1 MKKILALMLAVFM
14 LAGMVSAIPVMA
26 QEDAVVLT
34 ENFGKV
40 KIQGKV
46 QSNGSTAFAVRSAF
60 GESETQDIVQYFVRN
75 TSQEESNGMEKN
87 PAFDFDPSQHL
98 ISKTSSTVFEN
109 ITAYGGDERTPVQ
122 LNGFTWIGATH
133 GTPCGVTVTSA
144 NHGVTYSSIG
154 NVYKDPANIEWVL
167 LRVANEN
174 KLVFISKNL
183 KNNNDTQ
190 PTFYSEMGAT
200 LTNVDNAEDV
210 ITVDSYKSGQQ
221 LRPAYEME
229 KQNVYIV
236 NGNEKT
242 LVEADGSIHEGDYV
256 LVEEKYTIMNTAYV
270 AQAIIEGKP
279 EGGYT
284 ENPSLA
290 VGKPLVTFDLQQI
303 YNSDGTVVHNWETTY
318 HQDAQL
324 SVWGGIQYGA
334 KGNYLYL
341 PHTKAFVSNSDVSG
355 NKQDSVS
362 FDFSNLFDTTE
373 KYPTESITTDKWA
386 DTAYV
391 PNRRLDFNKTSDVF
405 DKAFAGGQLPVF
417 DNVNSERVQNADKA
431 FYMWSSRKAYFY
443 SASAKINT
451 RYPDLT
457 GKTLKGSA
465 YKKWIEDF
473 DAEGTA
479 SYYSVPYFSDGDN
492 SRYMY
497 FDLYKPGVTK
507 KYDIS
512 SYLGTY
518 SISELEKTENLEYNI
533 NYETGILTVSS
544 KNNSQ
549 TSADSLVLKA
559 KYVGESVP
567 AVEMKIRALP
577 ALYDVSLNDKL
588 AEVAELMESIGA
600 DISDY
605 DPALI
610 EKYNSL
616 LAQKEAYEQA
626 IRDEAA
632 NADRVAGLNNRYE
645 FIDLNLFQDVFA
657 TDADFTTTGWYEDK
671 SYVVGKTGKTDNILA
686 MKGFEASSSSK
697 GYPGGKN
704 SIAFRT
710 DSLNEVANLKNG
722 IFTTTNGVPFSIGAI
737 ETESG
742 KIGAN
747 AYIPR
752 AAYSTDYYTGTGT
765 VNEMPANYTADT
777 SFQVTKAQ
785 WPVNKNGISSINLLM
800 TGLLTK
806 SANRFYD
813 VYVTYAGETTK
824 EHYYA
829 IAGKLDQTFEGSIKL
844 LPKETYDSIKANSE
858 YTESIPKVE
867 ELTVEQLNEL
877 RGYTPDPS
885 VTVDTSKKIK
895 PSNYNIA
902 DFNAA
907 TGFNLTKVP
916 TSWTVNDEMKAL
928 YSSLIAKT
936 KYQQVVNASPVTLDS
951 LLANLDLEKITS
963 AYTATNVALPNDSTK
978 FAPTRK
984 YTTSQTNHAATTY
997 LTSTSIPVN
1006 PDKTVESISLEANM
1020 TDPATMIL
1028 SSGGFYT
1035 STDWCVLSGMLM
1047 LNYEGMP
1054 TVTIKGTEYVMYLT
1068 VQRECSD
1075 SMLLGMTLTR
1085 EQTWLDRIATVE
1097 EKMLA
1102 LSATSSTYADVQ
1114 ALRAEIA
1121 SLLAQN
1127 TSIVYIKDFS
1137 PEARTNIDTVEAE
1150 LKASADEEERKE
1162 NLTKNVF
1169 THVDMN
1175 KYGKD
1180 DIYVTDTDF
1189 STTGS
1194 RQFGY
1199 GNTFTGILKGCTAV
1213 EKTDGDITY
1222 KEYYTKDNYLLA
1234 VLDVANDTY
1243 YYNGMGTTHDK
1254 DAYTFLGVNYQYK
1267 YVAGTTKLYYY
1278 KSAGVEKTDTGSQ
1291 GALYAWYHD
1300 GVGAYYEKSTL
1311 AKNKTIVYN
1320 EGVISGDKF
1329 FALLS
1334 GIKDYTAK
1342 DKITG
1347 NDVTA
1352 KTGTLKAENG
1362 TEFTVGPFAPE
1373 KTAVTNGVLLDTN
1386 NVILP
1391 FGEDGV
1397 KADYINLLANIF
1409 RTDAVNTSYMTV
1421 KVDYENE
1428 DGLPGTKTF
1437 ALILPKSGY
1446 SGSTNTSVQGVV
1458 DSSIFKVAKSK
1469 AQASYDN
1476 VFNNKETTTG
1486 ISIDDIKFNTKVEG
1500 LMIYP
1505 SEMINIGKRYTQHSW
1520 YPNPFDNF
1528 AGVYKLPVSDLYKV
1542 LSVQISGNGGA
1553 SGYANKET
1561 SDLYVEGAQVASNGR
1576 AAIPVEVKGG
1586 DENYNYYAI
1595 YSPTWATRGLLYAAN
1610 AEKTPA
1616 QPKIDKIEELMQ
1628 NAKTL
1633 HNIEEIEKLY
1643 NSLTSDGTVKE
1654 SDFDK
1659 DIIATYK
1666 EFKENSDVAYKNFE
1680 VTKESS
1686 KINIKVKIAN
1696 PTGLAGKSYTIIT
1709 VFKDALGNQTYK
1721 KIDSFLTTT
1730 DKEIEK
1736 TISYDMADAD
1746 AEVFIWKNLQTLKP
1760 ISEY

>member
-1 MKKILALMLAVFM
+1 MKKILSLMLAVFM
-14 LAGMVSAIPVMA
+14 LAGMFSAIPVMA

-46 QSNGSTAFAVRSAF
+46 QTSYNGSTAYAVRSSF
-60 GESETQDIVQYFVRN
+60 GESETQDIIQYFVRSTN
-75 TSQEESNGMEKN
+75 QDSSNGMELN
-87 PAFDFDPSQHL
+87 PAFDFYHDRRL
-98 ISKTSSTVFEN
+98 VSKTSSTVFEN
-109 ITAYGGDERTPVQ
+109 IPIYGCDERAPVE
-122 LNGFTWIGATH
+122 LSGFGWIGATH
-133 GTPCGVTVTSA
+133 GTTCAVTVTSA

-167 LRVANEN
+167 LRVSSADM
-174 KLVFISKNL
+174 LVFISKNL
-183 KNNNDTQ
+183 SKGDATK
-190 PTFYSEMGAT
+190 PTFYSTMGAT
-200 LTNVDNAEDV
+200 LTNVENEDEV
-210 ITVDSYKSGQQ
+210 IKVDSYKSGQQ
-221 LRPAYEME
+221 LRPAYKMDV
-229 KQNVYIV
+229 QNIYVV
-236 NGNEKT
+236 NGEEKT
-242 LVEADGSIHEGDYV
+242 LVDELGKTYEGDYV
-256 LVEEKYTIMNTAYV
+256 LVEEKYTIMNPAYV
-270 AQAIIEGKP
+270 AQAIIDGKP
-279 EGGYT
+279 ESGYT

-290 VGKPLVTFDLQQI
+290 VGEPLVTFDLQQI
-303 YNSDGTVVHNWETTY
+303 YNSDGTVVHNWKNTF
-318 HQDAQL
+318 HQNATMTL
-324 SVWGGIQYGA
+324 FGGIQF
-334 KGNYLYL
+334 NHIPTHIYL
-341 PHTKAFVSNSDVSG
+341 PNTKAFSKTAYDSDKKSLG
-355 NKQDSVS
+355 TQTM
-362 FDFSNLFDTTE
+362 DFSNIASASVYPNSDLGTE
-373 KYPTESITTDKWA
+373 GWA
-386 DTAYV
+386 KADYV
-391 PNRRLDFNKTSDVF
+391 PHRRLDLHADAQGSFTKMFT
-405 DKAFAGGQLPVF
+405 GGFLPVY
-417 DNVNSERVQNADKA
+417 DNINETRLTNTSTA
-431 FYMWSSRKAYFY
+431 FYMFNSRKAYFY
-443 SASAKINT
+443 SASDKINT

-512 SYLGTY
+512 AYLGTY

-549 TSADSLVLKA
+549 KSADSLVLKA

-610 EKYNSL
+610 AKYNSL
-616 LAQKEAYEQA
+616 LEQKEAYEQA
-626 IRDEAA
+626 IKDEAA

-645 FIDLNLFQDVFA
+645 FIDMKFVYDVFA
-657 TDADFTTTGWYEDK
+657 TENDRANTKWAVT
-671 SYVVGKTGKTDNILA
+671 SAVGDPNLLA
-686 MKGFEASSSSK
+686 YKGFVNGMTSLYPSASNK
-697 GYPGGKN
+697 YAYMTEKIAETK
-704 SIAFRT
+704 SITT
-710 DSLNEVANLKNG
+710 DKNG
-722 IFTTTNGVPFSIGAI
+722 NDILTVGNVPFKL
-737 ETESG
+737 G
-742 KIGAN
+742 KISRNDGEVGAN
-747 AYIPR
+747 AWIGR
-752 AAYSTDYYTGTGT
+752 AEFAPELFDDQSKLPVFDASVHGTISTQTDTATYQINKDGISDINIVSSVNAYTGGIKFLNVKIKYENEKEKTVKYVIGRSKEKFEDGIYAIEKGIFEKLASNSNYTVGMVEGKADGSTGWTYKEADDAYYAVQHATKYYQLKNNPTDYPIYKLNT
-765 VNEMPANYTADT
+765 
-777 SFQVTKAQ
+777 
-785 WPVNKNGISSINLLM
+785 LM
-800 TGLLTK
+800 TVDLSKLSDNNASTEIYFPVASEQFVPTTIMTK
-806 SANRFYD
+806 T
-813 VYVTYAGETTK
+813 YVHNVK
-824 EHYYA
+824 
-829 IAGKLDQTFEGSIKL
+829 I
-844 LPKETYDSIKANSE
+844 PVDS
-858 YTESIPKVE
+858 
-867 ELTVEQLNEL
+867 
-877 RGYTPDPS
+877 
-885 VTVDTSKKIK
+885 SKKIETIALN
-895 PSNYNIA
+895 SNIEQ
-902 DFNAA
+902 
-907 TGFNLTKVP
+907 GGP
-916 TSWTVNDEMKAL
+916 
-928 YSSLIAKT
+928 
-936 KYQQVVNASPVTLDS
+936 
-951 LLANLDLEKITS
+951 LAE
-963 AYTATNVALPNDSTK
+963 
-978 FAPTRK
+978 
-984 YTTSQTNHAATTY
+984 
-997 LTSTSIPVN
+997 
-1006 PDKTVESISLEANM
+1006 E
-1020 TDPATMIL
+1020 
-1028 SSGGFYT
+1028 SGGFYDR
-1035 STDWCVLSGMLM
+1035 SEWNVSQGALILKYDGKD
-1047 LNYEGMP
+1047 
-1054 TVTIKGTEYVMYLT
+1054 TVTIDGKEYVIFIDLN
-1068 VQRECSD
+1068 RECQES
-1075 SMLLGMTLTR
+1075 SFFGMTLTR
-1085 EQTWLDRIATVE
+1085 AQTWLDRIATVE

-1137 PEARTNIDTVEAE
+1137 PEARANIDTVEAE
-1150 LKASADEEERKE
+1150 LKASADEEERIE
-1162 NLTKNVF
+1162 NLSKNVF
-1169 THVDMN
+1169 THIDMN

-1199 GNTFTGILKGCTAV
+1199 ANTFTDILMGCTAV

-1222 KEYYTKDNYLLA
+1222 NEYYTKDNYLLA

-1278 KSAGVEKTDTGSQ
+1278 KSAGAEKTDTGSQ
-1291 GALYAWYHD
+1291 GGLYAWYHD

-1320 EGVISGDKF
+1320 AGVISGDKF

-1352 KTGTLKAENG
+1352 KTGTLKAVNG

-1373 KTAVTNGVLLDTN
+1373 KTAVTNGILLDTN

-1409 RTDAVNTSYMTV
+1409 KTDAVNTSYMTV

-1553 SGYANKET
+1553 NGYANKET
-1561 SDLYVEGAQVASNGR
+1561 SDLYVEGTQVSGGI
-1576 AAIPVEVKGG
+1576 AAIPVEVNGG

-1595 YSPTWATRGLLYAAN
+1595 YSATWATRGLLYAAN

-1643 NSLTSDGTVKE
+1643 NSLTSDGAVKE

-1666 EFKENSDVAYKNFE
+1666 EFKENSDVAYKSFE

-1709 VFKDALGNQTYK
+1709 VFKDALGNQTQIK
-1721 KIDSFLTTT
+1721 VDSFSTTT